1 MTLSLSDS
9 LELPCGAVIPNRIMK
24 SAMSESLGD
33 RENGVSP
40 ALIALYRRWAQGGVG
55 LCVTGNVMVDRRAL
69 GEHGNVA
76 LEDER
81 QLSRFEAWA
90 EAGTSGGNQLWM
102 QLNHPGKQAPKG
114 LNAHT
119 VAPSAVG
126 FGKPLTRFFA
136 TPRALS
142 QSEIEA
148 LVARFARSA
157 ALAKR
162 AGFTGVQIHGAHGY
176 LVSQFLSP
184 LHNQRRDEWGGTPER
199 RRRFAVEVYRA
210 IRAAVGP
217 GFPVGIKL
225 NSADFQKGGMEEDES
240 LGLISELARLGIDLI
255 EISGG
260 TYEAPAMAVGVPRKE
275 STRVREAYFLEFA
288 AKARAHVRTPLAVTG
303 GFRTRAAMNAALA
316 SGALDLVGLAR
327 SLAVDPE
334 FARKLLAGDDTPSR
348 VRPIH
353 TGLGFVDRMGLMEVA
368 WYARQLHRIG
378 KGLEPVLDESPKY
391 ALVATLASQGLASVF
406 SRRRA

>member
-1 MTLSLSDS
+1 MSSLAVP
-9 LELPCGAVIPNRIMK
+9 LTLPCGAVIPNRIMK
-24 SAMSESLGD
+24 SAMSEALGD
-33 RENGVSP
+33 RDNGVKP
-40 ALIALYRRWAQGGVG
+40 ELITLYRRWSQGGVG
-55 LCVTGNVMVDRRAL
+55 LCVTGNVMVDRRAC

-81 QLSRFEAWA
+81 DLSQFEAWA
-90 EAGTSGGNQLWM
+90 KAGSTGGNQIWM

-114 LNAHT
+114 LNAYT

-126 FGKPLTRFFA
+126 FGSELARFFA

-142 QSEIEA
+142 HAEIEQ

-162 AGFTGVQIHGAHGY
+162 AGFSGVQIHGAHGY

-184 LHNQRRDEWGGTPER
+184 RHNQRTDAWGGSPEKR
-199 RRRFAVEVYRA
+199 RHFALEIYRA
-210 IRAAVGP
+210 IRAVVGP

-225 NSADFQKGGMEEDES
+225 NSADFQKGGMDEDES
-240 LGLISELARLGIDLI
+240 LGLIAELARLGIDLI

-260 TYEAPAMAVGVPRKE
+260 TYEAPVMAVGAPQKE
-275 STRVREAYFLEFA
+275 STRLREAYFLEFA

-303 GFRTRAAMNAALA
+303 GFRTRAAMNEALA

-327 SLAVDPE
+327 SLALDPE
-334 FARKLLAGDDTPSR
+334 LPSKLLAGDDTPSR
-348 VRPIH
+348 VRPIR
-353 TGLGFVDRMGLMEVA
+353 TGLRFVDRMGLMEVA
-368 WYARQLHRIG
+368 WYARQLHRLG
-378 KGLEPVLDESPKY
+378 KGQEPAIDESPKY
-391 ALVATLASQGLASVF
+391 ALLATLASQGLASVF
-406 SRRRA
+406 ARRRA

>member
-1 MTLSLSDS
+1 MSSLADP
-9 LELPCGAVIPNRIMK
+9 LTLPCGAVIPNRIMK
-24 SAMSESLGD
+24 SAMNETLGD
-33 RENGVSP
+33 RDNCVKPE
-40 ALIALYRRWAQGGVG
+40 LITLYRRWSQGGVG
-55 LCVTGNVMVDRRAL
+55 LCVTGNVMVDRRAC

-81 QLSRFEAWA
+81 DLSQFEAWA
-90 EAGTSGGNQLWM
+90 KAGSTGGNQIWM

-114 LNAHT
+114 LNAYT

-126 FGKPLTRFFA
+126 FGKELARFFA

-142 QSEIEA
+142 HAEIEQ

-162 AGFTGVQIHGAHGY
+162 AGFSGVQIHGAHGY

-184 LHNQRRDEWGGTPER
+184 RHNQRTDAWGGSPEKR
-199 RRRFAVEVYRA
+199 RHFALEIYRA
-210 IRAAVGP
+210 IRAVVGP

-225 NSADFQKGGMEEDES
+225 NSADFQKGGMDEDES
-240 LGLISELARLGIDLI
+240 LGLIVELARLGIDLI

-260 TYEAPAMAVGVPRKE
+260 TYEAPVMAVGAPQKE
-275 STRVREAYFLEFA
+275 STRLREAYFLEFA

-303 GFRTRAAMNAALA
+303 GFRTRAAMNEALA

-327 SLAVDPE
+327 SLALDPE
-334 FARKLLAGDDTPSR
+334 FPSKLLAGDDTPSR
-348 VRPIH
+348 VRPIR
-353 TGLGFVDRMGLMEVA
+353 TGLRFVDRMGLMEVA
-368 WYARQLHRIG
+368 WYARQLHRLG
-378 KGLEPVLDESPKY
+378 KGQEPAIDESPKY
-391 ALVATLASQGLASVF
+391 ALLATLASQGLASVF
-406 SRRRA
+406 ARRRA